1 MLPLG
6 LMLLALDV
14 PLLRPKLVRTAT
26 GLEQWEPQ
34 APIPFPAT
42 GRALEE
48 FQPAVA
54 GTSEARVSSRCS
66 DAYFAAYA
74 GTRFVR
80 ATGWGFAVYTRFLQ
94 GHSCARAA
102 LVGGTKKSRG
112 ALLRRRCPGLTDPP
126 QGGRTRARAGA
137 CSRSW
142 QVPPIAFQSGTPFPT
157 WGGAGGDA
165 TPPHRRHRVWRRQ
178 QAAGER
184 GRKRAGVPP
193 AHRPRGSRSI
203 ATGVP
208 PGTSRCRIPD
218 HRVRARSREGR
229 KFRNNDLKVCR

>member
-112 ALLRRRCPGLTDPP
+112 APP
-126 QGGRTRARAGA
+126 L
-137 CSRSW
+137 
-142 QVPPIAFQSGTPFPT
+142 
-157 WGGAGGDA
+157 
-165 TPPHRRHRVWRRQ
+165 
-178 QAAGER
+178 
-184 GRKRAGVPP
+184 
-193 AHRPRGSRSI
+193 
-203 ATGVP
+203 
-208 PGTSRCRIPD
+208 GTSRCRISD
-218 HRVRARSREGR
+218 HRGSRAIARGAKISKQAATALTIPTIGAVAR
-229 KFRNNDLKVCR
+229 